1 MPGVHI
7 GKCMVDMGR
16 GPGEDTAENS
26 LGPKQQERV
35 ESSRSL
41 VPAEA
46 PRPNA
51 QTFSCREDRC
61 YVVTG
66 GLGG

>member
-1 MPGVHI
+1 
-7 GKCMVDMGR
+7 MVDMGCW
-16 GPGEDTAENS
+16 PGEATAENS
-26 LGPKQQERV
+26 LGPKQQKA
-35 ESSRSL
+35 ESSRGL
-41 VPAEA
+41 VPTGA

-51 QTFSCREDRC
+51 QTFTCREDRC